1 MVATTLSKSYVYYV
15 GSMRVVCTVHILY
28 ITERK
33 CLAWVVCITRII
45 AIFSEIIYHFFPENG
60 NNDPDAHSVR
70 LLLYYN
76 CNIYHVI
83 AILFYKLQAK
93 MSQR

>member
-1 MVATTLSKSYVYYV
+1 MY
-15 GSMRVVCTVHILY
+15 VHILY

-60 NNDPDAHSVR
+60 NNDPDARSVR
-70 LLLYYN
+70 HPLLH
-76 CNIYHVI
+76 IYHVI